1 MTMKNFH
8 VWINS
13 GLMVIVAFFLSKN
26 FDRAEADHEKL
37 SNHETRITVLENN
50 EQKKEQT
57 SLLQLSP
64 AMLPDNKTYVKKY
77 EDNKESI

>member
-13 GLMVIVAFFLSKN
+13 GLMLVVAFFLSKN
-26 FDRAEADHEKL
+26 FERAEIDHEKIA
-37 SNHETRITVLENN
+37 NHETRITVLETNG
-50 EQKKEQT
+50 KKQEQT

-64 AMLPDNKTYVKKY
+64 AMLPDNKTHVKKY